1 MKKLFSVL
9 AVLFVL
15 GTVNVFALGIGPQGG
30 TTPGG
35 AAGAGGLTLKIDGV
49 PCVFGVTAEFGTGF
63 TSVGVT
69 ADWWIANPKIERTW
83 GYYYGVGLAGS
94 INVGDAGGDMFAG
107 GRILVGTNVFLLN
120 NFIELYLQAA
130 WEPGII
136 IYSNSNAN
144 NSGFKFNPNRVP
156 VNVGLRFWF

>member
-30 TTPGG
+30 STPGG
-35 AAGAGGLTLKIDGV
+35 AAGSAGLTLKVDGV
-49 PCVFGVTAEFGTGF
+49 PCVFGITAELGKP

-69 ADWWIANPKIERTW
+69 ADWWIANPKIEKSW

-94 INVGDAGGDMFAG
+94 INVGDGGGDMFAG

-136 IYSNSNAN
+136 IYSNTHSDT
-144 NSGFKFNPNRVP
+144 GGIQFNPNRIP
-156 VNVGLRFWF
+156 VNLGIRFWF

>member
-35 AAGAGGLTLKIDGV
+35 AAGTGGLTLKIDGV
-49 PCVFGVTAEFGTGF
+49 PCVFGITAELGKPLAL
-63 TSVGVT
+63 GVT
-69 ADWWIANPKIERTW
+69 ADWWIANPKIEMTW

-94 INVGDAGGDMFAG
+94 INVGDGGGDMFAG
-107 GRILVGTNVFLLN
+107 GRILIGTNVFLLN
-120 NFIELYLQAA
+120 NFIELYLQGA
-130 WEPGII
+130 WEPGIK
-136 IYSNSNAN
+136 IYSNKNAN
-144 NSGFKFNPNRVP
+144 HSGIKGETGRFPINL
-156 VNVGLRFWF
+156 GLRFWF